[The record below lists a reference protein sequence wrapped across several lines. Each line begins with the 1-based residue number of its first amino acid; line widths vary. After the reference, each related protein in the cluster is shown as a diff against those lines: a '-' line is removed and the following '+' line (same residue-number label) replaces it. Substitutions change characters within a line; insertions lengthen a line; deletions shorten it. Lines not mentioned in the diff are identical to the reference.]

1 MKCNKQYFIYG
12 ISLPVATLQTWER
25 QKGFNFNEVYIE
37 FVNEDAFINSSVEDA
52 GSYCLF
58 NTRDGKF
65 IILGRKIDVH
75 ESDESPYKFIEL
87 NDFEK
92 DYIKNHV
99 KKHFGIEGE
108 YNYYFVIDKH

>member
-1 MKCNKQYFIYG
+1 MSNKHYFIYG
-12 ISLPVATLQTWER
+12 IPLPVETLQSLEV
-25 QKGFNFNEVYIE
+25 QNNFDFNDAYVE
-37 FVNEDAFINSSVEDA
+37 FVNEDAFVNSSVEEA
-52 GSYCLF
+52 NSYCLF

-75 ESDESPYKFIEL
+75 ESDESPYKFTEL

-92 DYIKNHV
+92 DYIRNHV

-108 YNYYFVIDKH
+108 YNYYFVINKF